1 MKKDNIKIST
11 VLAFAVLFGILLMSI
26 LAPWLA
32 PYDPLKIDMKNA
44 LLPPSKLHL
53 LGTDN
58 IGRDILSR
66 VIYGGRQS
74 IVLAAIATSVLYR

>member
-32 PYDPLKIDMKNA
+32 PYEP
-44 LLPPSKLHL
+44 
-53 LGTDN
+53 
-58 IGRDILSR
+58 
-66 VIYGGRQS
+66 
-74 IVLAAIATSVLYR
+74 

>member
-44 LLPPSKLHL
+44 LLPPSKL
-53 LGTDN
+53 
-58 IGRDILSR
+58 
-66 VIYGGRQS
+66 QFF
-74 IVLAAIATSVLYR
+74 